1 MPQVEGKV
9 KTRGLER
16 PVHRTNVGM
25 ADRHP
30 GRHRAT
36 NQHKSAIL
44 ITASLVSSLIMLDS
58 NIVAISLPAVARS
71 LNATFTDIEWVISA
85 YILTFAALLLAA
97 GSFADRYGRK
107 RATLIGLVIFTI
119 ASAFCGLATSAVM
132 LNLSRAV
139 QGVGA
144 SLLLTAALAVIN
156 HAYTGAERAKAYAF
170 WGACLGIAI
179 TTGPIIGG
187 VITNFLSW
195 RWAFLVNLPVC
206 TVLIVMALRFIRESR
221 DHEAKRLD
229 FAGILTFSFGL
240 FFLIWAVIDGNSV
253 GWTTTVILGRLAAAA
268 SLLVVFGVVEAR
280 QDRPMVDLGLF
291 KRATFVGSTFAMLG
305 YAGAAQ
311 VMIFYL
317 PLYLQ
322 NAYGF
327 APAWAGVAMLPFALP
342 MFLTP
347 RLGARLASRHSG
359 RTLLTAGLLVTLVG
373 NLLLAACAASALSY
387 AAFLVGMLVA
397 GTGAGLLNS
406 ETAKV
411 MQGAVPAQRAGM
423 ASGLSA
429 TARFT
434 GLLVGV
440 AGIGSVLSANAV
452 SSFTPAAARLG
463 ITQDLADSV
472 ARRIISGDLIGA
484 VSQVPA
490 QIQHDLQQLGMSAF
504 AQGFSFASLTAAGV
518 ALISAIL
525 TFALVKPA
533 ETAAHASAEAAPAM
547 E

>member
-1 MPQVEGKV
+1 MQHTGSK
-9 KTRGLER
+9 
-16 PVHRTNVGM
+16 
-25 ADRHP
+25 
-30 GRHRAT
+30 RHRPRGKT
-36 NQHKSAIL
+36 NSAVL
-44 ITASLVSSLIMLDS
+44 VTASLVSSLIMLDS
-58 NIVAISLPAVARS
+58 NIVAVSLPAVARS
-71 LNATFTDIEWVISA
+71 LNASFTDIEWVVSA
-85 YILTFAALLLAA
+85 YILTFAALLMAA

-107 RATLIGLVIFTI
+107 RATLIGLVIFTV

-132 LNLSRAV
+132 LNLSRAL

-144 SLLLTAALAVIN
+144 SFLLTAALAVIN

-179 TTGPIIGG
+179 TAGPIIGG
-187 VITNFLSW
+187 VITTFFGW

-206 TVLIVMALRFIRESR
+206 TLLIVMALRVIRESR

-229 FAGILTFSFGL
+229 FAGIATFSFGL
-240 FFLIWAVIDGNSV
+240 FFLIWAVIDGNSL

-268 SLLVVFGVVEAR
+268 CLLTVFVIVEVR
-280 QDRPMVDLGLF
+280 QERPMVDLGLF
-291 KRATFVGSTFAMLG
+291 KRTTFLGSTFAMLG

-322 NAYGF
+322 NACGF
-327 APAWAGVAMLPFALP
+327 TPAWAGVAMLPFALP

-347 RLGARLASRHSG
+347 RLGARLASRYSG
-359 RTLLTAGLLVTLVG
+359 RTLLTSGLLVTLAG
-373 NLLLAACAASALSY
+373 DTLLGVCAASALGY
-387 AAFLVGMLVA
+387 GAFLVGMLVA

-411 MQGAVPAQRAGM
+411 MQGAVPPQRAGM

-440 AGIGSVLSANAV
+440 AGIGSVLSSNAV
-452 SSFTPAAARLG
+452 RGFTPAAERLG
-463 ITQDLADSV
+463 LAQDLADKV

-484 VSQVPA
+484 MSQVPDE
-490 QIQHDLQQLGMSAF
+490 IKRELQQLGIGAF
-504 AQGFSFASLTAAGV
+504 AQGFSVASFTAAGV
-518 ALISAIL
+518 ALVSAVL
-525 TFALVKPA
+525 TVTLVRSSD
-533 ETAAHASAEAAPAM
+533 TAAHASMEVAPAM